1 MKTRFTLTSLA
12 LASLM
17 MMGNSA
23 MAAVVSSGTEQY
35 FNVKIKIAGSCEVF
49 TTTSGMPSGP
59 ITSESDPTSGT
70 DIDFGEQKAE
80 TNSPALE
87 RMNKGNAAQGIVVNC
102 SKNTAF
108 KVAMDPES
116 SHSQEGSG
124 EMTGLS
130 SQEKIAY
137 QLYKPTVT
145 GSGLSAQLGT
155 ETASTNKWGKDNNA
169 LSLTGKGLGT
179 AINIP
184 VFAKIEQGVLADKTP
199 DTYQD
204 RVKVTL
210 TY

>member
-17 MMGNSA
+17 MMGNTA
-23 MAAVVSSGTEQY
+23 MAAVVPSGTSQF
-35 FNVKIKIAGSCEVF
+35 FNMKIKIVGSCEVF
-49 TTTSGMPSGP
+49 TTTNGKEGAIS
-59 ITSESDPTSGT
+59 TAEDLASGT
-70 DIDFGEQKAE
+70 DIDFGEKKAE
-80 TNSPALE
+80 KDSPAIVQS
-87 RMNKGNAAQGIVVNC
+87 NAGGAAQGITVHC

-108 KVAMDPES
+108 KVAMEPDS
-116 SHSQEGSG
+116 SHSQDGSG
-124 EMTGLS
+124 SMTGLTS
-130 SQEKIAY
+130 REKIPY

-145 GSGLSAQLGT
+145 GNNLDEAFGPN
-155 ETASTNKWGKDNNA
+155 ASEDKWGRESDA
-169 LSLTGKGLGT
+169 LSLTGKGLNT

-184 VFAKIEQGVLADKTP
+184 VFAKIEQGVLTDKTP

>member
-17 MMGNSA
+17 MMGNAA
-23 MAAVVSSGTEQY
+23 MADVVPSNTNKY
-35 FNVKIKIAGSCEVF
+35 FNMKIKIVGSCEVF
-49 TTTSGMPSGP
+49 TTINGK
-59 ITSESDPTSGT
+59 ESAISTAEDPASGT
-70 DIDFGEQKAE
+70 DIDFGEKKAE
-80 TNSPALE
+80 KNSPAITQ
-87 RMNKGNAAQGIVVNC
+87 MNAGGAAQGITVHC

-108 KVAMDPES
+108 KVAMEPES
-116 SHSQEGSG
+116 SHSQDGSG
-124 EMTGLS
+124 NMIGLA
-130 SQEKIAY
+130 SQEQVPY

-145 GSGLSAQLGT
+145 GNKLDEAFGPN
-155 ETASTNKWGKDNNA
+155 ASENRWGKGDDA
-169 LSLTGKGLGT
+169 LTLTGKGLGT

-184 VFAKIEQGVLADKTP
+184 VFAKIEQGILTDKTP